1 MATLLFDLY
10 GVLMRSAT
18 PAGHAELEDY
28 VRPVNPDHFWATY
41 EEFRPAYDAGHLSDS
56 QYWGRIRALTDVAPF
71 EVSRAVELDTDHLLA
86 ADEEM
91 VARVLGFIGEGHSV
105 GILSNLPAAL
115 GAKVR
120 AAQPWLGE
128 CAAVT
133 LSCDIGVA
141 KPDPEAYRVAVDA
154 LGAQAKDTHFFDD
167 RPDFV
172 AGAQR
177 VGLNA
182 HLFTGPDSVR
192 F

>member
-28 VRPVNPDHFWATY
+28 VRPADSDHFWSIY
-41 EEFRPAYDAGHLSDS
+41 EEFRPAYDAGQLSDS
-56 QYWGRIRALTDVAPF
+56 QYWGRIRALTDLGPF
-71 EVSRAVELDTDHLLA
+71 EVSHAVDLDTDHLLA
-86 ADEEM
+86 ADEDMVEM
-91 VARVLGFIGEGHSV
+91 VLGFIGEGHSV
-105 GILSNLPAAL
+105 GILSNVPAAL

-120 AAQPWLGE
+120 EAQPWLEE

-141 KPDPEAYRVAVDA
+141 KPDPEAYLVAVDA
-154 LGAQAKDTHFFDD
+154 LGAHAKDTHFFDD

-172 AGAQR
+172 EGAQR

-182 HLFTGPDSVR
+182 HVFTGIGSVR

>member
-18 PAGHAELEDY
+18 PAGNAELEDY
-28 VRPVNPDHFWATY
+28 LRPDNVEHFWSLY
-41 EEFRPAYDAGHLSDS
+41 EEFRPAYDAGHLSDA
-56 QYWGRIRALTDVAPF
+56 QYWSRIRALAGLAPF
-71 EVSRAVELDTDHLLA
+71 DVSHAIELDTEHLLV

-91 VARVLGFIGEGHSV
+91 VRAVLGFIGQGHSV
-105 GILSNLPAAL
+105 GTLANVPAAL
-115 GAKVR
+115 GTR
-120 AAQPWLGE
+120 IRQTQPWLEE

-141 KPDPEAYRVAVDA
+141 KPDPEAYLVAVDA

-172 AGAQR
+172 AGAQNL
-177 VGLNA
+177 GLKA
-182 HLFTGPDSVR
+182 HLFTGITSIP

>member
-18 PAGHAELEDY
+18 LAGHAELEEY
-28 VRPVNPDHFWATY
+28 VRPVNPDHFWSTY

-56 QYWGRIRALTDVAPF
+56 QYWGRIRALTDLAPF
-71 EVSRAVELDTDHLLA
+71 DVSQAVELDTEHLLE

-91 VARVLGFIGEGHSV
+91 VNLVLRFIGEGHSV
-105 GILSNLPAAL
+105 GILSNVPAAL

-120 AAQPWLGE
+120 ASQPWLEE

-141 KPDPEAYRVAVDA
+141 KPDPEAYHVAVDA
-154 LGAQAKDTHFFDD
+154 LGAQAKDTYFFDD